1 MKLKYKIML
10 GIIVICMGIVLMTY
24 QSYALWTVT
33 KESGESIVSVGC
45 FEINY
50 QEESNTIN
58 LENTYPMSD
67 EKGLTLTPYTFTI
80 TNTCTAG
87 ASYEITLNTLTTNTM
102 NTSWLK
108 YALYK
113 EGETKPT
120 TGINLGTITNKNTQ
134 TEELQ
139 IPNLNESLILTSGEL
154 NGRIAEGQNGES
166 VTYHL
171 YLWMD
176 ETTGNEAMNTTF
188 EGSINIISSAINKTP
203 NAAEY
208 ITLLANTS
216 SEIVNDETADQNLRY
231 VGANPNNYVYFNCED
246 YSNPTSDTCEL
257 WRIIGVMNNMELA
270 DGTTGQSLVKL
281 VRRESIGNFSWD
293 NKSAGIG
300 SSTMNNGS
308 NNWTDARLMMLLNP
322 GYETPNSPIYEYEG
336 SLYYNAKSGTCYA
349 GENNGTVSCDFTNT
363 GLQNDTTRNMIEEV
377 VWAISGSGTFDDIIA
392 NEFYTRE
399 RDEENYKGY
408 ATKWSGKIA
417 LIYPSDYGFAT
428 SGVTQDGGVC
438 LNTPLWS
445 WNTIIECYSNNWIY
459 DKLSN
464 QYTLTRYNF
473 SSSSGVF
480 APDTSGKMSY
490 YGGASATTSSIYP
503 SLYLSSDVKITGGD
517 GSSSSPFI
525 LTM

>member
-1 MKLKYKIML
+1 ML

-24 QSYALWTVT
+24 QSYALWIVT

-45 FEINY
+45 FEISY

-87 ASYEITLNTLTTNTM
+87 ASYEVTLNTLTTNTM

-113 EGETKPT
+113 EGTPKPT
-120 TGINLGTITNKNTQ
+120 TGINLGTVTNKNTQ

-154 NGRIAEGQNGES
+154 NGRIAEDQNGES

-231 VGANPNNYVYFNCED
+231 IGANPNNYVYFNCED
-246 YSNPTSDTCEL
+246 YNNPTSDTCEL

-281 VRRESIGNFSWD
+281 VRAESIGSFSWD
-293 NKSAGIG
+293 NKPSGVG
-300 SSTMNNGS
+300 SSLNNKGS

-336 SLYYNAKSGTCYA
+336 SLYYYAKSGTCYA
-349 GENNGTVSCDFTNT
+349 GENNGTKSCDFTNT
-363 GLQNDTTRNMIEEV
+363 GLQNDTTRNMIESV
-377 VWAISGSGTFDDIIA
+377 VWHLGGMSSSYVSALTKD
-392 NEFYTRE
+392 FYIYE
-399 RDEENYKGY
+399 RGEEVYVNNP
-408 ATKWSGKIA
+408 TTWTGKIGI
-417 LIYPSDYGFAT
+417 IYPSDYGFAT
-428 SGVTQDGGVC
+428 NGGNASKKEIC
-438 LNTPLWS
+438 LANPLFL
-445 WNTIIECYSNNWIY
+445 WNNMESDCYDNNWLYNSDINF
-459 DKLSN
+459 KW
-464 QYTLTRYNF
+464 TLTSNIRYGAF
-473 SSSSGVF
+473 IIYSTGQIDYDSLSYGTVSVF
-480 APDTSGKMSY
+480 PT
-490 YGGASATTSSIYP
+490 I
-503 SLYLSSDVKITGGD
+503 YLSSNVRITSGD
-517 GSSSSPFI
+517 GSSFSPFI
-525 LTM
+525 LSI

>member
-1 MKLKYKIML
+1 ML

-24 QSYALWTVT
+24 QSYALWTVA

-45 FEINY
+45 FEISY

-87 ASYEITLNTLTTNTM
+87 ASYEVTLNTLTTNTM

-154 NGRIAEGQNGES
+154 NGRIAENQNGES

-176 ETTGNEAMNTTF
+176 KTTGNEAMNTTF

-231 VGANPNNYVYFNCED
+231 IGANPNNYVYFNCED
-246 YSNPTSDTCEL
+246 YNNPTSDTCEL
-257 WRIIGVMNNMELA
+257 WRIIGVMNNMEPA

-281 VRRESIGNFSWD
+281 VRAESIGSFSWD
-293 NKSAGIG
+293 NKPSGVG
-300 SSTMNNGS
+300 SSLSNNGS
-308 NNWTDARLMMLLNP
+308 NNWTDSRLMMLLNP

-336 SLYYNAKSGTCYA
+336 SLYYNAKGGTCYA
-349 GENNGTVSCDFTNT
+349 EENNGTVSCDFTST
-363 GLQNDTTRNMIEEV
+363 GLQNDTTRNMIEDV
-377 VWAISGSGTFDDIIA
+377 VWHLGGTNQSSNT
-392 NEFYTRE
+392 NEYFSSINFNNWYTNE
-399 RDEENYKGY
+399 RGNAVAVDSQPS
-408 ATKWSGKIA
+408 TWTGKVG
-417 LIYPSDYGFAT
+417 LIYMSDYF
-428 SGVTQDGGVC
+428 
-438 LNTPLWS
+438 
-445 WNTIIECYSNNWIY
+445 
-459 DKLSN
+459 
-464 QYTLTRYNF
+464 
-473 SSSSGVF
+473 
-480 APDTSGKMSY
+480 
-490 YGGASATTSSIYP
+490 SATTGGTITTRNDCLNSSDWTTSEECFNNNWLFTSNHKWTLSTVADYTANAFYVSATSITNGIGAYNSRNIHP

>member
-1 MKLKYKIML
+1 
-10 GIIVICMGIVLMTY
+10 MGIVLMTY

-45 FEINY
+45 FEISY

-80 TNTCTAG
+80 TNTCTTG
-87 ASYEITLNTLTTNTM
+87 ASYEVTLNTLTTNTM

-120 TGINLGTITNKNTQ
+120 TGINLGTVTNKNTQ

-154 NGRIAEGQNGES
+154 NGRIAENQNGES

-231 VGANPNNYVYFNCED
+231 IGADPNNYVTFNNE
-246 YSNPTSDTCEL
+246 S
-257 WRIIGVMNNMELA
+257 WRIIGVMNNID
-270 DGTTGQSLVKL
+270 DGTGVKETRLKIIKEKPYSEEIAWDAEDENDWSVASLQEEL
-281 VRRESIGNFSWD
+281 NGPYLESIKSPS
-293 NKSAGIG
+293 NKMINNAIWNLGG
-300 SSTMNNGS
+300 SITYDDV
-308 NNWTDARLMMLLNP
+308 TA
-322 GYETPNSPIYEYEG
+322 
-336 SLYYNAKSGTCYA
+336 SLYY
-349 GENNGTVSCDFTNT
+349 E
-363 GLQNDTTRNMIEEV
+363 
-377 VWAISGSGTFDDIIA
+377 
-392 NEFYTRE
+392 RE
-399 RDEENYKGY
+399 RGTEVYSGHKTKWIGKIGLIYASDYGY
-408 ATKWSGKIA
+408 ATSGG
-417 LIYPSDYGFAT
+417 STTNRDT
-428 SGVTQDGGVC
+428 C
-438 LNTPLWS
+438 LNTALYN
-445 WNTIIECYSNNWIY
+445 WNSSIASDCRSNDWLYDELIYQWTITPWAGDSRAVVY
-459 DKLSN
+459 L
-464 QYTLTRYNF
+464 RA
-473 SSSSGVF
+473 SGTIHYHYAHFTNV
-480 APDTSGKMSY
+480 
-490 YGGASATTSSIYP
+490 SIYP
-503 SLYLSSDVKITGGD
+503 VLYLSSNVRITSGD
-517 GSSSSPFI
+517 GSSSSPFV

>member
-1 MKLKYKIML
+1 MKLRYKMML

-80 TNTCTAG
+80 TNTCTSG
-87 ASYEITLNTLTTNTM
+87 ASYEVTLNTLTTNTM

-231 VGANPNNYVYFNCED
+231 IGANPNNYVYFNCQD
-246 YSNPTSDTCEL
+246 YNNPTSDTCEL

-281 VRRESIGNFSWD
+281 VRAESIGSFSWD

-300 SSTMNNGS
+300 SSTAVGSSGS
-308 NNWTDARLMMLLNP
+308 NDWTDSRLMMLLNP
-322 GYETPNSPIYEYEG
+322 GYETANSPIYEYEG
-336 SLYYNAKSGTCYA
+336 SLYYNAKSGICYA
-349 GENNGTVSCDFTNT
+349 GDNNATISCDFTST
-363 GLQNDTTRNMIEEV
+363 GLQNDTTRNMIENV
-377 VWAISGSGTFDDIIA
+377 VWHLGGTISSERTTIEYYSYERGSETY
-392 NEFYTRE
+392 NNSRNTEW
-399 RDEENYKGY
+399 N
-408 ATKWSGKIA
+408 GKVA
-417 LIYPSDYGFAT
+417 LSFPSDYGFST
-428 SGVTQDGGVC
+428 SGG
-438 LNTPLWS
+438 
-445 WNTIIECYSNNWIY
+445 
-459 DKLSN
+459 
-464 QYTLTRYNF
+464 
-473 SSSSGVF
+473 
-480 APDTSGKMSY
+480 
-490 YGGASATTSSIYP
+490 SATNRETCITQNLRNWDAYEDCYKNSWLSGSRWLLTPMSSYSHRVYSSNPIGHV
-503 SLYLSSDVKITGGD
+503 SLNDTRLSLTVFPTIYLSSNVKITSGD